1 MPIMP
6 TITAITTIIMTTSRT
21 SMTDYVRDPA
31 EITRLSFAAIR
42 READLSRLPADIEP
56 MALRMIH
63 ACGMVDLPGDLA
75 FSPGAGEA
83 GRDALAKGAPILAD
97 VAMVAQ
103 GIAARR
109 LPAGNEV
116 CCMLGAEGVVARA
129 REAGITRSA
138 AAVELWPPL
147 LAGAIVTIG
156 NAPTALFRLLELLA
170 EGAARPA
177 LVIATPPGFI
187 GAAESKEALIAND
200 LGLSYLVLKGR
211 RGGSALA
218 AAAVNGLAIA
228 EDMA

>member
-1 MPIMP
+1 MR
-6 TITAITTIIMTTSRT
+6 TATIIITIIATSRT

-63 ACGMVDLPGDLA
+63 ACGMIDLPDDLA

-83 GRDALAKGAPILAD
+83 GRDALAKGAPILTD
-97 VAMVAQ
+97 VAMVAR

-116 CCMLGAEGVVARA
+116 LCTLGDDGVEARA
-129 REAGITRSA
+129 REAGMTRSA
-138 AAVELWPPL
+138 AAVELWRPK
-147 LAGAIVTIG
+147 LAGAIVAIG
-156 NAPTALFRLLELLA
+156 NAPTALFRLLEILA
-170 EGAARPA
+170 EGNARPA

-187 GAAESKEALIAND
+187 GAAESKEALVAND
-200 LGLSYLVLKGR
+200 LGLAHIALKGR

>member
-1 MPIMP
+1 
-6 TITAITTIIMTTSRT
+6 MTN
-21 SMTDYVRDPA
+21 YVRDPA

-42 READLSRLPADIEP
+42 READLSHLPADIEP
-56 MALRMIH
+56 IALRMIH
-63 ACGMVDLPGDLA
+63 ACGMVDLLDDLA
-75 FSPGAGEA
+75 FSTGAGDA
-83 GRDALAKGAPILAD
+83 GRDALEKGAPILTD

-109 LPAGNEV
+109 LPAENEV
-116 CCMLGAEGVVARA
+116 LCMLSEANVETRA
-129 REAGITRSA
+129 REVGITRSA
-138 AAVELWPPL
+138 AAVELWRPR
-147 LAGAIVTIG
+147 LAGAIVAIG
-156 NAPTALFRLLELLA
+156 NAPTALFRLLEILA
-170 EGAARPA
+170 GEAARPA

-200 LGLSYLVLKGR
+200 LDLPYVALKGR

>member
-1 MPIMP
+1 
-6 TITAITTIIMTTSRT
+6 
-21 SMTDYVRDPA
+21 MTDYVRDPA
-31 EITRLSFAAIR
+31 EITRLSFTAIR

-63 ACGMVDLPGDLA
+63 ACGMVDLPDDLA

-83 GRDALAKGAPILAD
+83 GRDALEKGAPILTD

-109 LPAGNEV
+109 LPAENEV
-116 CCMLGAEGVVARA
+116 LCMLSEANVETRA
-129 REAGITRSA
+129 REVGITRSA
-138 AAVELWPPL
+138 AAVELWRPR
-147 LAGAIVTIG
+147 LAGAIVAIG
-156 NAPTALFRLLELLA
+156 NAPTALFRLLEILA
-170 EGAARPA
+170 GEAARPA

-200 LGLSYLVLKGR
+200 LDLLYVALKGR

-218 AAAVNGLAIA
+218 AAAVNGLAISEGLA
-228 EDMA
+228 

>member
-1 MPIMP
+1 
-6 TITAITTIIMTTSRT
+6 
-21 SMTDYVRDPA
+21 MTDYVRDPA

-42 READLSRLPADIEP
+42 READLSGLPADIEP

-63 ACGMVDLPGDLA
+63 ACGMVDLPDDLA
-75 FSPGAGEA
+75 FSPGAGNV
-83 GRDALAKGAPILAD
+83 GRDALAKGAPILTD

-109 LPAGNEV
+109 LSSGNKV
-116 CCMLGAEGVVARA
+116 LCMLSQNDIEARA

-138 AAVELWPPL
+138 AGVELWRPRL
-147 LAGAIVTIG
+147 SGAIVAIG
-156 NAPTALFRLLELLA
+156 NAPTALFRLLEILGG
-170 EGAARPA
+170 EAARPA

-187 GAAESKEALIAND
+187 GAAESKAALIAND
-200 LGLSYLVLKGR
+200 LDLPYVVLKGR

-218 AAAVNGLAIA
+218 AAAVNGLVIA

>member
-1 MPIMP
+1 
-6 TITAITTIIMTTSRT
+6 
-21 SMTDYVRDPA
+21 MTDYVRDPA
-31 EITRLSFAAIR
+31 EITRLSFTAIR

-63 ACGMVDLPGDLA
+63 ACGMVDLPDDLA

-83 GRDALAKGAPILAD
+83 GRDALEKGAPILTD

-103 GIAARR
+103 GIVARR
-109 LPAGNEV
+109 LPAENEV
-116 CCMLGAEGVVARA
+116 LCMLSEDNVEARA
-129 REAGITRSA
+129 LEAGITRSA
-138 AAVELWPPL
+138 AAVELWRPR
-147 LAGAIVTIG
+147 LAGAIVAIG
-156 NAPTALFRLLELLA
+156 NAPTALFRLLEILA
-170 EGAARPA
+170 GETARPA

-200 LGLSYLVLKGR
+200 LDLLYVALKGR

-228 EDMA
+228 EGLA

>member
-1 MPIMP
+1 
-6 TITAITTIIMTTSRT
+6 
-21 SMTDYVRDPA
+21 MTDYVRDPA
-31 EITRLSFAAIR
+31 EITRLSFTAIR

-63 ACGMVDLPGDLA
+63 ACGMVDLPDDLA

-83 GRDALAKGAPILAD
+83 GRDALEKGAPILTD

-109 LPAGNEV
+109 LPAENEV
-116 CCMLGAEGVVARA
+116 LCMLSEANVETRA
-129 REAGITRSA
+129 REVGITRSA
-138 AAVELWPPL
+138 AAVELWRPR
-147 LAGAIVTIG
+147 LAGAIVAIG
-156 NAPTALFRLLELLA
+156 NAPTALFRLLEILA
-170 EGAARPA
+170 GEAARPA

-200 LGLSYLVLKGR
+200 LDLLYVALKGR

-228 EDMA
+228 EGLA